1 MGQRKVGP
9 CEGLR
14 SLGLSSGDQPLPLN
28 LLPQQGDPTLLLA
41 WENPWGHGGRPGLW
55 DGEGGRRASPA
66 EDCASSSPS
75 GLPLDSVPA
84 GKGRR
89 AFWWPWTEP
98 AQKAVPA
105 EGLGG
110 EGSLLCGVEGISVDG
125 ALGGWRR
132 QGLWDVQI
140 GSNSTGGNG
149 AGTECLLVSNTPVLK
164 AIT

>member
-1 MGQRKVGP
+1 MGQRKASP

-28 LLPQQGDPTLLLA
+28 LLPQQGDPTLLPA
-41 WENPWGHGGRPGLW
+41 WEDPWGRGGRPGLW
-55 DGEGGRRASPA
+55 DGEGGRRAGPV
-66 EDCASSSPS
+66 EDSASSCPS

-110 EGSLLCGVEGISVDG
+110 EGCLLCGVEGIVVDG
-125 ALGGWRR
+125 ARGGWRR

-140 GSNSTGGNG
+140 GSNSAGGNG
-149 AGTECLLVSNTPVLK
+149 AGTECLLVSNTPILK